1 MKHFDRIFY
10 RNAAALITAATKG
23 GTYPAYTISG
33 WIPLVGSVAAGA
45 KIGLDADAK
54 DPMGDGTELTVG
66 EKIPVEITV
75 KDFTAANYATI
86 RAAFLNKNV
95 DVLFMD
101 TNQPD
106 VCYAAHGVKLYPKFD
121 GTGGAE
127 PMIVIAGERKCGSGL
142 ALFSPVA
149 VS

>member
-1 MKHFDRIFY
+1 MRHFDRIFY
-10 RNAAALITAATKG
+10 RNAAALITTATKG
-23 GTYPAYTISG
+23 GIYPAYTISG
-33 WIPLVGSVAAGA
+33 WTPLVGEVAAGA
-45 KIGLDADAK
+45 KIGLDADVK
-54 DPMGDGTELTVG
+54 DPMGDGTERTSG

-75 KDFTAANYATI
+75 KNFSAADYATI
-86 RAAFLNKNV
+86 RTAFLNKNV

-106 VCYAAHGVKLYPKFD
+106 VCYVAHGVKLYPKLD
-121 GTGGAE
+121 ATSGAE
-127 PMIVIAGERKCGSGL
+127 EMIQIAGERKCGSGL